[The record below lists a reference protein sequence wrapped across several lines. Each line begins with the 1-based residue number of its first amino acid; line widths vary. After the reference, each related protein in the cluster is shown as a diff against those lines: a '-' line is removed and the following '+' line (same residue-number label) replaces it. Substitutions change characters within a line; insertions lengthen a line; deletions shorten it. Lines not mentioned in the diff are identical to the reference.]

1 MNSDTKIISIIVI
14 ITVIIVSLGLLLAGG
29 GQASNAPEFAL
40 DKVALIRDYSPR
52 LSLKDATSVKIQMV
66 EFGDFECPSCAML
79 HSPLSRILKEYE
91 NKIDYIYR
99 IIPIH
104 KSSKAAAAAAYAAGE
119 QGMYFAM
126 YDKLFEQ
133 QDAWSSIG
141 ADTTR
146 LFAEYAKEIGLN
158 VARYNSDLNKNAELY
173 SQRVDQD
180 AADAQKMNVFST
192 PTLIINGKALV
203 KGAISYDK
211 LKAVIDEE
219 IKNVENNPVA
229 SVSATI
235 SDSNTKPTLNS
246 NSASTSAPKAN

>member
-40 DKVALIRDYSPR
+40 DKTSLIRNYSPR
-52 LSLKDATSVKIQMV
+52 LSPKDPAGVKIQMV

-79 HSPLSRILKEYE
+79 YSPLSRILKDYAD
-91 NKIDYIYR
+91 KIDYTYR

-133 QDAWSSIG
+133 QDAWSSMG

-146 LFAEYAKEIGLN
+146 LFTEYAKEIGLN
-158 VARYNSDLNKNAELY
+158 VARYNTDLSKNTELY

-219 IKNVENNPVA
+219 IKNVEKNSTKNPA
-229 SVSATI
+229 SNIAPI
-235 SDSNTKPTLNS
+235 NTST
-246 NSASTSAPKAN
+246 TSAPKAN